1 MHIHFPEGATPK
13 DGPSAGITMCAALV
27 SALTKNP
34 IKPHVAMTGEI
45 TLRGRV
51 IGIGGVK
58 EKLLAAKQHGM
69 KLVIVPKENEDDVK
83 EAVKDLGK
91 AFDCEIAFV
100 STMDEVLKLVLK
112 NNPFDHKKVRAV
124 LQPPKKAAVK
134 KTRKRAS

>member
-1 MHIHFPEGATPK
+1 
-13 DGPSAGITMCAALV
+13 
-27 SALTKNP
+27 
-34 IKPHVAMTGEI
+34 MTGEI

-83 EAVKDLGK
+83 EAIKDLGK
-91 AFDCEIAFV
+91 AFDCEVAFV

-124 LQPPKKAAVK
+124 LQHPKKAAVK
-134 KTRKRAS
+134 KTRKRAN